1 MKRLER
7 LSITKL
13 SFIIVITVMC
23 YLTIYAVMSHVEDE
37 TLKTILNIFSYA
49 VTSMISF
56 YFGQKVG
63 EMKEVDALLKSDKE
77 NKE

>member
-13 SFIIVITVMC
+13 SFIIVICVMC
-23 YLTIYAVMSHVEDE
+23 FLTCYAVIVMVEAE

-63 EMKEVDALLKSDKE
+63 EMKEVDSLIKEE

>member
-1 MKRLER
+1 MKRIER

-23 YLTIYAVMSHVEDE
+23 YLTIYAVMAHVEDE

-63 EMKEVDALLKSDKE
+63 EMKEVDALLKSE
-77 NKE
+77 NGNKE

>member
-1 MKRLER
+1 MKRITK

-23 YLTIYAVMSHVEDE
+23 FLTCYAVIATVEDE

-56 YFGQKVG
+56 YFWQKVW
-63 EMKEVDALLKSDKE
+63 EMKEVDSLIKQDE

>member
-13 SFIIVITVMC
+13 SFVIVICVMC
-23 YLTIYAVMSHVEDE
+23 FLTCYAVISEIETE
-37 TLKTILNIFSYA
+37 TLKTILNIFSFA

-63 EMKEVDALLKSDKE
+63 EMKEVDSLIKSE

>member
-13 SFIIVITVMC
+13 SFIIVICVMC
-23 YLTIYAVMSHVEDE
+23 FLTCYAVIVMVEAE
-37 TLKTILNIFSYA
+37 TLKTILNIFTYA

-56 YFGQKVG
+56 YFGQKVW
-63 EMKEVDALLKSDKE
+63 EMKEVDSLIKWE
-77 NKE
+77 NKD

>member
-1 MKRLER
+1 MER

-13 SFIIVITVMC
+13 SFIIVICVMC
-23 YLTIYAVMSHVEDE
+23 FLTCYAVITQVESETMKTLLTIF
-37 TLKTILNIFSYA
+37 NYA

-56 YFGQKVG
+56 YFGQKVW
-63 EMKEVDALLKSDKE
+63 EMKEVDSLIKEE